1 MKVLIVIVM
10 TCVSIS
16 AVWAGEPP
24 TAEHWQAP
32 SNWSAQTRVRYQH
45 LLRSLRCLVCQDES
59 LASSSAPLAADLRRQ
74 IRHKIEKGQTN
85 HQIRQYLV
93 NRYGDFVLYKP
104 PFMPSTWLL
113 WIGPFILLVIGLLVV
128 WIQARR
134 HRVQERT
141 AHEPDPATMELS
153 RRLLSETDKEEH

>member
-1 MKVLIVIVM
+1 MKILIAIALAGL
-10 TCVSIS
+10 CLS
-16 AVWAGEPP
+16 AAWAGEPP
-24 TAEHWQAP
+24 ATEHWQVP
-32 SNWSAQTRVRYQH
+32 SKWSAQTRVRYQH

-74 IRHKIEKGQTN
+74 IRHKIEKGQTD

-113 WIGPFILLVIGLLVV
+113 WIGPFILLMIGLLVV
-128 WIQARR
+128 WIQAHR
-134 HRVQERT
+134 HRSQERS
-141 AHEPDPATMELS
+141 AHEPDIRAMELS
-153 RRLLSETDKEEH
+153 RRLLTETEKEEH